1 MYGFFL
7 NTLDPTVIDPSIEN
21 RLSFATS
28 TLVRGMLT
36 VFAVLAIIWLFVVL
50 LRVFIHDLPKKRA
63 TKGKSAP
70 AAVQQAAPVPPAP
83 APAAMTD
90 AELLAV
96 ITAAVAAYQADEG
109 NLPFRVVSFR
119 RVNQ

>member
-1 MYGFFL
+1 MYGFIL
-7 NTLDPTVIDPSIEN
+7 NTLDKDTVFPDLES
-21 RLSFATS
+21 RLSVATS

-50 LRVFIHDLPKKRA
+50 MRVFIHDLPKKRA
-63 TKGKSAP
+63 AEGKSAP
-70 AAVQQAAPVPPAP
+70 AAAQQAAPASPTP

-90 AELLAV
+90 AQLLAV

-109 NLPFRVVSFR
+109 DLPFRVVSFR
-119 RVNQ
+119 RVNH